1 MLAGRLQLAT
11 IVEKSLGCVEKLV
24 KVLLEAEKP
33 HSRAFAGAIAGA
45 TTASPVSWWAPIPP
59 AMLGT
64 GAVREV
70 SRALF
75 DWMRMA

>member
-1 MLAGRLQLAT
+1 MAT

-33 HSRAFAGAIAGA
+33 HSRAFARAVAGA
-45 TTASPVSWWAPIPP
+45 TSTSLLVGSYPVRDAWHIV
-59 AMLGT
+59 
-64 GAVREV
+64 VREV

-75 DWMRMA
+75 DWMRMAQ

>member
-1 MLAGRLQLAT
+1 MAT

-45 TTASPVSWWAPIPP
+45 TTTSTGLLVGSYP
-59 AMLGT
+59 ARDAWHRSGP
-64 GAVREV
+64 
-70 SRALF
+70 
-75 DWMRMA
+75 